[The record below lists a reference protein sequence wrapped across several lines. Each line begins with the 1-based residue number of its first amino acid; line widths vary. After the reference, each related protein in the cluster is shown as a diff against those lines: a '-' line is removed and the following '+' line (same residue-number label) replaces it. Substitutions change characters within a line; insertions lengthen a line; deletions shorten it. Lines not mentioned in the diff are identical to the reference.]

1 MISGLRASFVWYAI
15 FDVLLSVNVFFVLC
29 LLKRPPL
36 RKGSFGHSAR
46 VPLTADRYAGA
57 PVHAHVTRRRK
68 VPKNLTKGW
77 EFSHIGSHHSPLL
90 FSCWT
95 ARHLPSC

>member
-15 FDVLLSVNVFFVLC
+15 FDVLLSVNVFFFVPY

-46 VPLTADRYAGA
+46 VPLTADRYAGV
-57 PVHAHVTRRRK
+57 PVHVHVTRRR
-68 VPKNLTKGW
+68 
-77 EFSHIGSHHSPLL
+77 
-90 FSCWT
+90 
-95 ARHLPSC
+95 